1 MRQNLASL
9 AGDAAFVA
17 KVGVLGTAVEV
28 ISPDDATV
36 LELAGEV
43 QWKAADEEVR
53 GISEGEFPMALVRTP
68 ARSCP
73 YL

>member
-9 AGDAAFVA
+9 ADDAVFVA
-17 KVGVLGTAVEV
+17 TVGVLGTAVEV
-28 ISPDDATV
+28 ISPDDATA

-43 QWKAADEEVR
+43 QWKAAGEEVK
-53 GISEGEFPMALVRTP
+53 GISEGGFPAALVRMP